1 MEWRDIILETI
12 VASIVTGVF
21 GIIVVII
28 TNIFVNKRAFDKVDG
43 KIGDLTNT
51 TLSGQHSD
59 IEKAIIEKISNGTIN
74 VLNSNSNINT
84 KVEKIN
90 NIMVKNEG
98 RYENLNLD
106 QREVRN
112 NINNLLYNLESTVSE
127 NKDLKAEIK
136 VLKGQIKEL
145 TQENKQLKRE
155 PRDYPIINDEGL
167 EL

>member
-21 GIIVVII
+21 CIIVVII

-90 NIMVKNEG
+90 DIMVKNEG

>member
-1 MEWRDIILETI
+1 MECRDIILETI

>member
-1 MEWRDIILETI
+1 MEWRDIIMETI

-84 KVEKIN
+84 KVEKFN
-90 NIMVKNEG
+90 DIMVKNEG

-127 NKDLKAEIK
+127 NKGSKGRNQSIK
-136 VLKGQIKEL
+136 R
-145 TQENKQLKRE
+145 T
-155 PRDYPIINDEGL
+155 D
-167 EL
+167 

>member
-28 TNIFVNKRAFDKVDG
+28 TNIFVNKRAFDKIDG

-84 KVEKIN
+84 KVEKFN
-90 NIMVKNEG
+90 DIMVKM
-98 RYENLNLD
+98 
-106 QREVRN
+106 
-112 NINNLLYNLESTVSE
+112 
-127 NKDLKAEIK
+127 
-136 VLKGQIKEL
+136 KEDM
-145 TQENKQLKRE
+145 R
-155 PRDYPIINDEGL
+155 I
-167 EL
+167 

>member
-84 KVEKIN
+84 KVEKFN
-90 NIMVKNEG
+90 DIMVKNEG

>member
-90 NIMVKNEG
+90 DIMVKNEG

>member
-1 MEWRDIILETI
+1 MEWRDIIIETI

-90 NIMVKNEG
+90 DIMVKNEG